1 MQNQF
6 YCPVC
11 FAEVVEQVKNC
22 PICHTNFEQWKQKY
36 TDLEQ
41 IIHSLKHPNSQ
52 VRQNSIKKLANQQ
65 NPKVAI
71 ALAECALAYPDDIW
85 QNCEIIKALRKILP
99 STEKETAFKML
110 LTHPVK
116 IIREAAEKSEKVDN
130 KNLIKTIKLSD
141 LNPQNPAII
150 KHIEV
155 GTYGKGLVK
164 RLTAMGVVVEKP
176 IIVLRKSWFSG
187 PIHLRVGANTELA
200 IRREEAKTVMVKP
213 LI

>member
-1 MQNQF
+1 MQTKF

-11 FAEVVEQVKNC
+11 FAEVVDEVKNC
-22 PICHTNFEQWKQKY
+22 PVCHTNFEQWKQKH

-41 IIHSLKHPNSQ
+41 IIYSLKHPKIK
-52 VRQNSIKKLANQQ
+52 VRQNSIKELRNQQ

-71 ALAECALAYPDDIW
+71 ALAECALVYPDDIW
-85 QNCEIIKALRKILP
+85 QNCEIIKTLRKIPP
-99 STEKETAFKML
+99 STETETAFKML
-110 LTHPVK
+110 LNHPVK
-116 IIREAAEKSEKVDN
+116 IIREAARQSQEIDD
-130 KNLIKTIKLSD
+130 KNTTKTINLSS
-141 LNPQNPAII
+141 LNPKIPAII
-150 KHIEV
+150 KHIEF

-176 IIVLRKSWFSG
+176 IMVLRKSWFGG

-200 IRREEAKTVMVKP
+200 IRREEAKIIMVKP